1 MVTEVSEK
9 PTSFSPYEESFRDSG
24 VRTTAG
30 SSDVVASG
38 FVSAPTRSIPD
49 SAFAPDIEWE

>member
-30 SSDVVASG
+30 DSDVVACG
-38 FVSAPTRSIPD
+38 LGSAPGALDSRFGVRS
-49 SAFAPDIEWE
+49 